1 MIDVTYLKPWRI
13 KEGQICTSI
22 LDFRIKDTTK
32 SRCFSASDVRRL
44 ARNAFLPKTFSS
56 VASQSGFSNRPPRIY
71 RVPVGL
77 YGNAWSQYLVV
88 WCRVFILIHY
98 FSLSSDVYSY
108 FFFSIF
114 WHVSF
119 WFVYVK
125 QIDKTVDMAKV
136 HIQYIHHIYLNHI
149 FKKEEG
155 VIQKMQRKFR
165 YAIAYQV

>member
-1 MIDVTYLKPWRI
+1 MIDVTYLKLWRI

-22 LDFRIKDTTK
+22 LDSRIKGTTK

-44 ARNAFLPKTFSS
+44 ARNAFLLKTFSS

-88 WCRVFILIHY
+88 WCRVFILIH
-98 FSLSSDVYSY
+98 
-108 FFFSIF
+108 FFRYLRMCLLTSFFTIF

-125 QIDKTVDMAKV
+125 QIDKTVDMTKV

-149 FKKEEG
+149 FKREEG
-155 VIQKMQRKFR
+155 W
-165 YAIAYQV
+165 